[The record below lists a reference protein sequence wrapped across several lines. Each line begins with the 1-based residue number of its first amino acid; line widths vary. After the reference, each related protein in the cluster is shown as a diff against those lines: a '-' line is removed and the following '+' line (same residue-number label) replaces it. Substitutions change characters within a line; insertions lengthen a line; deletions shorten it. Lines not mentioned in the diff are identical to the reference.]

1 MKSTIKKNNENL
13 IPLIVSLVILGMV
26 YFFLLSKIPFNL
38 VLSKNLV
45 SGGDTGSHNY
55 IAYYSSKIFPKLK
68 WWSPDW
74 YAGFPF
80 LYFYPPFLY
89 YLVAFFNKFQLIPWN
104 IGFKIVT
111 LLGTLLLPVLIYL
124 CLKILDFKYPIP
136 VLGSVFSL
144 FYIFLEKFTI
154 YGGNLPSTLSG
165 EFSYSLGFGLFF
177 VFAALLIK
185 GKEKKNLWF
194 LNSLLL
200 SLMVVIHPFSVIM
213 AVIFGFFI
221 FLESLISRNAKEIFF
236 YLLKVYGL
244 AFLLSAF
251 WSLPFLMLLPYTA
264 KMNWTRTIK
273 LDELFPPT
281 LIIFEITA
289 ILTIIFSLFFK
300 EKRKTILVFILML
313 IAALIPY
320 FVLNNSS
327 IWNTRFLPF
336 FLMTMIIIS
345 AIGFGTVYQFIQ
357 KKAAKLLKGKKNYVI
372 NIILPI
378 VLIVGCYFLVF
389 WHLDSTISFIPFWLK
404 WNYEGFEEKDEWGKI
419 VELNE
424 YLKSLPYGRIMWEYR
439 GEYDKFGT
447 PRILENLPIWTGKPT
462 FEGLLIESGISSYF
476 HFINQAE
483 TTKTPT
489 AAVAGFEYPP
499 FNFENGAKHLK
510 FFGANYFVAYTPE
523 IKDLSE
529 QYFEKLKEIND
540 FTVYS
545 ISDSDIVEVLKGL
558 EFKPKTKD
566 WIDQSIFW
574 YKGMNLEKPIVFYQ
588 NNKEL
593 ETIKNSIKK
602 TEPIENSVEIKS
614 IKDDSLTFTT
624 QNLGQPH
631 LVKISYFEGWKVIGA
646 KGPFLISPSFMMV
659 IPFQNEVTLKYG
671 YNFWDKAGFS
681 LSLFSV
687 IYLIYKWFSGS
698 LLGFLK
704 KKKLSHFESN

>member
-1 MKSTIKKNNENL
+1 MKSIIKKNNANL
-13 IPLIVSLVILGMV
+13 VSLIVSVIILGIV
-26 YFFLLSKIPFNL
+26 YFFLFSKIPFRL
-38 VLSKNLV
+38 VLSNNLV

-55 IAYYSSKIFPKLK
+55 VAYYSSKIFPKLK

-89 YLVAFFNKFQLIPWN
+89 YLVAFFNKIQLIPWN
-104 IGFKIVT
+104 IGLEIAT
-111 LLGTLLLPVLIYL
+111 LVGTLLLPILVYL

-144 FYIFLEKFTI
+144 FFIFLEKFTI
-154 YGGNLPSTLSG
+154 YGGNFPSTLAG

-185 GKEKKNLWF
+185 GKEKKNLWLF
-194 LNSLLL
+194 NSLLL
-200 SLMVVIHPFSVIM
+200 SLMAVIHPFSVIM
-213 AVIFGFFI
+213 AVIFGFLI
-221 FLESLISRNAKEIFF
+221 FLESVIKRNAKEVFF

-244 AFLLSAF
+244 GFLLSAF

-273 LDELFPPT
+273 LDELFPST
-281 LIIFEITA
+281 LIIFEIIA
-289 ILTIIFSLFFK
+289 VLTIIFSLFFK
-300 EKRKTILVFILML
+300 EKRKKILVFILIL
-313 IAALIPY
+313 IAALVPY

-345 AIGFGTVYQFIQ
+345 AIGVGTGYQFLQ
-357 KKAAKLLKGKKNYVI
+357 EKTAKLFQRKKIFI
-372 NIILPI
+372 NEFIFSLF
-378 VLIVGCYFLVF
+378 LIVTSYFLIF
-389 WHLDSTISFIPFWLK
+389 GYLNSTISFIPFWLK
-404 WNYEGFEEKDEWGKI
+404 WNYEGFEAKGEWNKV

-424 YLKSLPYGRIMWEYR
+424 YLKSLPDGRVMWEYR
-439 GEYDKFGT
+439 SEYDKFGT

-483 TTKTPT
+483 TTQTPT
-489 AAVAGFEYPP
+489 SAVAGFEYPA
-499 FNFENGAKHLK
+499 FNFENGSKHLK

-523 IKDLSE
+523 IKQLSE
-529 QYFEKLKEIND
+529 KYFEKLKEVND
-540 FTVYS
+540 FAIYK
-545 ISDSDIVEVLKGL
+545 IPDSEIVEVLKEIDL
-558 EFKPKTKD
+558 KPKTKD
-566 WIDQSIFW
+566 WIDESISW
-574 YKGMNLEKPIVFYQ
+574 YKGMNFEKPIVFYQ
-588 NNKEL
+588 NHKEFQ
-593 ETIKNSIKK
+593 TIKNSIKK
-602 TEPIENSVEIKS
+602 TEPREDSVEVIS
-614 IKDDSLTFTT
+614 ISDDSLTFTT

-631 LVKISYFEGWKVIGA
+631 LIKISYFPGWKVTGA

-671 YNFWDKAGFS
+671 YNFWDKVGFT
-681 LSLFSV
+681 LSLISV
-687 IYLIYKWFSGS
+687 VYLIFKWIIGG
-698 LLGFLK
+698 LIGFLK
-704 KKKLSHFESN
+704 RKKLSRFQSN